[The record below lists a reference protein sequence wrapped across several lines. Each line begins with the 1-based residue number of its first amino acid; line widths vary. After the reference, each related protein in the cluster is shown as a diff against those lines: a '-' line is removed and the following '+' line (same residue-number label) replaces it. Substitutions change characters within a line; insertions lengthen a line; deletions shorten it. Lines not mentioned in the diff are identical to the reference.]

1 MSERIVHY
9 RKLLALKISI
19 RNKALNSMKHQALI
33 SLIHQMSGA
42 IIDLRKTVAR
52 KSDEIEKLR
61 EQLREKES

>member
-1 MSERIVHY
+1 MPEKIAHY
-9 RKLLALKISI
+9 RKLLAMKIAV
-19 RNKALNSMKHQALI
+19 RNKVLNNMKHQGLI

-42 IIDLRKTVAR
+42 IIDLRKAVAR